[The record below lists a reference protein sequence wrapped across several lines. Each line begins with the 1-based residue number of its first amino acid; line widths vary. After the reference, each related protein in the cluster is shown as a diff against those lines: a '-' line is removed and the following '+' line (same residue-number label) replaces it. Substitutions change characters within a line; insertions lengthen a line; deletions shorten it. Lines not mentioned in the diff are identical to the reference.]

1 MVNKTESKGL
11 TSDETMTA
19 ILSYL
24 GILVLIPL
32 FAIDAKKR
40 NDFIKYH
47 LQQGLNLFILEI
59 IIWVIGFILTLITLG
74 IFGYIMYLIWLA
86 VVILSIIAIIKAMN
100 KEKWEFPLLGKIK
113 MVKL

>member
-1 MVNKTESKGL
+1 MVETKTKAL

-32 FAIDAKKR
+32 LAIDAKKR
-40 NDFIKYH
+40 NDFIKFH
-47 LQQGLNLFILEI
+47 LQQGLNFFILEI
-59 IIWVIGFILTLITLG
+59 IVWVIGFILTMITFG
-74 IFGYIMYLIWLA
+74 IFGYIMWIIWLF
-86 VVILSIIAIIKAMN
+86 VVIVSIIAIIKAMN
-100 KEKWEFPLLGKIK
+100 KEKWEIPLVGKIK

>member
-1 MVNKTESKGL
+1 MPKMNSE
-11 TSDETMTA
+11 ETMTA

-32 FAIDAKKR
+32 LTIEHKKR

-59 IIWVIGFILTLITLG
+59 IVWIVLMILTVIT
-74 IFGYIMYLIWLA
+74 FGLFWIVSYVIWLLIL
-86 VVILSIIAIIKAMN
+86 VICIVAIIKAMN
-100 KEKWEFPLLGKIK
+100 KEKWEIPVIGKIK